1 MNMTDTNTFT
11 LALALDRIVGEI
23 SSSTLDTYLESE
35 HPELTFA
42 CETLDISPLQAA
54 LFAVILEKSGD
65 DLAITRDLVN
75 TLSISKIRLLG
86 FKKELDEL
94 AAKRLVVVRKRRGGS
109 VGYRVSQ
116 SVVKAVQNNT
126 PVQAEPM
133 TGLSTRSIFSRM
145 HTIFADLAGGL
156 TSADIARHEIYDL
169 MNSNTEN
176 PFVQSSLRLGLQ
188 NLNDSSESLL
198 MFYMLHR
205 NVSFNDNEFDV
216 DEFRR
221 ILDDPMGINDSLYEL
236 IGKGESQSHT
246 KGWIEFKCEG
256 GLENRETIQV
266 NENVLNE
273 LLADLGDKGS
283 KPRTVIPKDELIA
296 HSSIKAKSMFYNDEE
311 GEQIN
316 RLTELLMPEKFAHVQ
331 ERLRE
336 KGRRSGI
343 CALFYGGP
351 GVGKTET
358 IRQIA
363 KATGRDIYMVDMA
376 IKSKWIGE
384 SERNLKQIFKTYR
397 SLVRDSEVPPILLFN
412 EADAIFG
419 RRLVEESGSEK
430 LNNTLQNIILQ
441 EMEDLEGIL
450 IATTNM
456 TESFDPAFER
466 RFLYKVLFKKPT
478 TVVKAKI
485 WKSMVDDI
493 TDSDAESLAAE
504 YSFTGGQIENIT
516 RKLDVDYILYGTSP
530 DLEKIHFLC
539 KSEGIRKENNRKAI
553 GF

>member
-1 MNMTDTNTFT
+1 M
-11 LALALDRIVGEI
+11 
-23 SSSTLDTYLESE
+23 
-35 HPELTFA
+35 
-42 CETLDISPLQAA
+42 
-54 LFAVILEKSGD
+54 
-65 DLAITRDLVN
+65 N

-94 AAKRLVVVRKRRGGS
+94 ATKRLVVVRKRRGGS

-126 PVQAEPM
+126 PVQPEPL
-133 TGLSTRSIFSRM
+133 TGLSTRAIFSRM

-156 TSADIARHEIYDL
+156 TSAEIARHEIYDL

-256 GLENRETIQV
+256 GLENRDTIQV

-283 KPRTVIPKDELIA
+283 KPRTVIPKDELIT

-316 RLTELLMPEKFAHVQ
+316 RLTELLMPEKFAQVQ

-397 SLVRDSEVPPILLFN
+397 SLVRESEVAPILLFN

-530 DLEKIHFLC
+530 DLEKIHLLC